1 MKPFFTDRQ
10 VKQFTLKEKFEYI
23 FKQLNMVLQPKEV
36 PNEYNYINIS
46 GKYWNAPT
54 RIKRIPVFSTNE
66 KGIPLINNI
75 ELPFVGMEI
84 KVEDNL
90 IEITGEKFCYRFPP
104 DMMPE
109 IWRRLKRML

>member
-10 VKQFTLKEKFEYI
+10 VKKFTLKEKFEYI
-23 FKQLNMVLQPKEV
+23 FKQLNFLIQPEIKKTTERIWEGDKYKTSTFFV
-36 PNEYNYINIS
+36 CMSFNE
-46 GKYWNAPT
+46 A
-54 RIKRIPVFSTNE
+54 
-66 KGIPLINNI
+66 GIPLINNI
-75 ELPFVGMEI
+75 ELPFTGMEI
-84 KVEDNL
+84 KTENNL